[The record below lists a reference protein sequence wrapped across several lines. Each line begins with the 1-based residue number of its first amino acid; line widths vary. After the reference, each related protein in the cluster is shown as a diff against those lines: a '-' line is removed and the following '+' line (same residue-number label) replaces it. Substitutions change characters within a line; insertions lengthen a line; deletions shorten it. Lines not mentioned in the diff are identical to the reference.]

1 MNPEARYGMVVFAK
15 SPDKKYVDF
24 LIVIY
29 NASFKLKG
37 RMSDVTERERLQNF
51 FRYKAMKQFKTEG
64 FID

>member
-1 MNPEARYGMVVFAK
+1 MVVFAK

-29 NASFKLKG
+29 NARFKLQGK
-37 RMSDVTERERLQNF
+37 MSDLSDKDRLQNF
-51 FRYKAMKQFKTEG
+51 FRYKAMKQFRTEG